1 MKSDSSRGSARGLF
15 VAGLLV
21 AGLVLAFFLWNAG
34 SSGPTAEG
42 ETAGLAASE
51 RGLSPIQSV
60 PSTDANAPGDRTPS
74 GRFRAES
81 EDHLGF
87 SGPDDQSSERTRA
100 SEGSRPG
107 GPADDPFAESEEI
120 NRAIQR
126 GLEIKQIEAG
136 ILAAQANPGPPPS
149 IAQALAQPSSEVPVE
164 LERASRQA
172 DVTPPEILD
181 ALYAERSDPPEIIQA
196 MQEAAERGTSD
207 EMRAFMA
214 GETDVRP
221 PELGGPAR

>member
-1 MKSDSSRGSARGLF
+1 MKSNSSRGSARGLF

-21 AGLVLAFFLWNAG
+21 AGLVLAFFLWNSG
-34 SSGPTAEG
+34 SSGPTADG
-42 ETAGLAASE
+42 ETAGFAASE

-60 PSTDANAPGDRTPS
+60 PPRDANAPGDRTPS

-87 SGPDDQSSERTRA
+87 SGPDDQPSERTRP
-100 SEGSRPG
+100 SDGSRSSS
-107 GPADDPFAESEEI
+107 PADDPFSESEEI

-149 IAQALAQPSSEVPVE
+149 IAQALAQPSEVPVE

-207 EMRAFMA
+207 ELRAYMA
-214 GETDVRP
+214 GETNIRP
-221 PELGGPAR
+221 PELAGPTR